1 MELWKYHQPVG
12 KEARLAMSSPEILSR
27 IGDLVDEER
36 NLRGRH
42 REGPLDDQERLR
54 MEEIEIQL
62 DQCWDL
68 LNQRRALREFGA
80 DPNQAQVRDEDTV
93 EKYQQ

>member
-1 MELWKYHQPVG
+1 MD
-12 KEARLAMSSPEILSR
+12 MSSPQILAR
-27 IGDLVDEER
+27 IGELVEEER
-36 NLRGRH
+36 SLRERH
-42 REGPLDDQERLR
+42 VERKLEGPEKSR
-54 MEEIEIQL
+54 MEEIEVQL

-93 EKYQQ
+93 EQYEQ